1 MQNQIFKL
9 SEVKQIT
16 RLSSSTIY
24 RLVQAG
30 EFPRPIKLAAHA
42 SGWLES
48 DIEDWIQARQKAR
61 FGQKV
66 GEQGDQSEQV

>member
-1 MQNQIFKL
+1 METQVLKLKDVINQ
-9 SEVKQIT
+9 T
-16 RLSSSTIY
+16 TLSSSTIY

-48 DIEDWIQARQKAR
+48 DIEDWIESRQKAR
-61 FGQKV
+61 FDEK
-66 GEQGDQSEQV
+66 S

>member
-1 MQNQIFKL
+1 MSHQILKL
-9 SEVKQIT
+9 KEISSLTK
-16 RLSSSTIY
+16 LSSSTIY

-48 DIEDWIQARQKAR
+48 DIDDWIRDRKEA
-61 FGQKV
+61 
-66 GEQGDQSEQV
+66 SEILK

>member
-1 MQNQIFKL
+1 MLHQILKL
-9 SEVKQIT
+9 KEISSLTK
-16 RLSSSTIY
+16 LSSSTIY

-48 DIEDWIQARQKAR
+48 DIEAWIRDRKEA
-61 FGQKV
+61 
-66 GEQGDQSEQV
+66 SEILK

>member
-30 EFPRPIKLAAHA
+30 EFPKPIKLAAHA
-42 SGWLES
+42 SGWLER
-48 DIEDWIQARQKAR
+48 DIEAWIQDRREA
-61 FGQKV
+61 
-66 GEQGDQSEQV
+66 SETVK

>member
-1 MQNQIFKL
+1 MSHQILKL
-9 SEVKQIT
+9 KEISSLTK
-16 RLSSSTIY
+16 LSSSTIY
-24 RLVQAG
+24 RLVQTG

-61 FGQKV
+61 FDEK
-66 GEQGDQSEQV
+66 S